1 MGSKRAAARGKV
13 DESLLRPDPGDGERR
28 MDDRLL
34 AAMDV
39 SWRKSGQAA
48 VEQDVAFALSC
59 GPFVVDAVQGGADGC
74 VDGPGSAPEP
84 GGRGIGPADRGG
96 DGRAHVVVGPGAGAP
111 WVGHGT
117 AEWGTAECGAAECGT
132 VELLPAQEGGKGE
145 GGPARRLGEIVRLMT
160 PTDAM
165 VASIGDQLCAIVQDN
180 YDITVTIQTE
190 TDNIH
195 VQKLLLLINSLLE
208 NTRRNIARL
217 RDLADDLEAKVRERT
232 LKLDLVVQ
240 GANDGV
246 WIWDPATGAAEFSS
260 RWRQLLGLEDVRL
273 AHIEDWL
280 NRVHPDD
287 VQRLRAALRAH
298 LQGATQFLHV
308 DYRIRHA
315 DGTWRWMW
323 CRGKCS
329 RDETTG
335 RAALMAGTQ
344 TDVHALR
351 SVDPVTGLPNEQA
364 MMGQIAAMIAAGL
377 SFRAMVIGVPRVVSI
392 KEDLGSA
399 EIEALRAAIAERL
412 SAELPLGADLARLA
426 GDYYAALIPCDRQQ
440 ALDGRGIEAALD
452 RAFGRPFVMTGR
464 VIWLEAYAGL
474 TMPVAGPGGTA
485 SDVMRDAWASY
496 RCARTAGTRLNLL
509 SEGQIRAARDRAMLA
524 REVRAG
530 LEAGWF
536 VTHLQPI
543 VDMRTGRTRGFE
555 TLVRLD
561 HPKLGLLPPGRFLP
575 VVEEIGVMDEVS
587 DIVLA
592 RGIDMLAT
600 WAGSSGPERELFLTV
615 NLNAARIVRA
625 GFVQELGAALQA
637 RGVDPGR
644 LKIEIV
650 ESSVVGNF
658 EVAARQIALLRALG
672 IKIALDDF
680 GTGYSS
686 LEYLGQ
692 LDVDLI
698 KIDKSFTDGI
708 AQEGRMRSMVQM
720 MCAMAGFLGAEVCVE
735 GIEDAAQAA
744 VVRGMGVSYGQGYL
758 FARPMPMEDAL
769 EVLRAEGR
777 GG

>member
-1 MGSKRAAARGKV
+1 MGAKRAAARGKA
-13 DESLLRPDPGDGERR
+13 ERGSWRMGAELLEERL
-28 MDDRLL
+28 DDRLR
-34 AAMDV
+34 AAMDAAERRRA
-39 SWRKSGQAA
+39 RKDGSGAGA
-48 VEQDVAFALSC
+48 EAGSDLS
-59 GPFVVDAVQGGADGC
+59 GDGTGVDAAG
-74 VDGPGSAPEP
+74 
-84 GGRGIGPADRGG
+84 GG
-96 DGRAHVVVGPGAGAP
+96 DGPVMPSLAAGQAEQ
-111 WVGHGT
+111 GMIRTGGT
-117 AEWGTAECGAAECGT
+117 IR
-132 VELLPAQEGGKGE
+132 PGE
-145 GGPARRLGEIVRLMT
+145 GVAQARLRDLVRPLT

-165 VASIGDQLCAIVQDN
+165 VASIGDQLCAIVKDN
-180 YDITVTIQTE
+180 YDITVTIPAE

-208 NTRRNIARL
+208 NARRNIARL
-217 RDLADDLEAKVRERT
+217 SDLADDLEAKVRERT

-246 WIWDPATGAAEFSS
+246 WIWDPATGEAEFSS

-273 AHIEDWL
+273 NRIEDWL
-280 NRVHPDD
+280 SRVHPDD

-329 RDETTG
+329 RVETTG

-364 MMGQIAAMIAAGL
+364 LMAQIGALIAAGQ

-399 EIEALRAAIAERL
+399 EIETLRAAMAERL
-412 SAELPLGADLARLA
+412 AAELPLGADLARLT
-426 GDYYAALIPCDRQQ
+426 GDYYAALMPCDR
-440 ALDGRGIEAALD
+440 AAPFDPSVVEAALD
-452 RAFGRPFVMTGR
+452 RAFGRPFETSGR
-464 VIWLEAYAGL
+464 VIWLEMHAGL
-474 TMPVAGPGGTA
+474 TMPVSGPGVTA

-496 RCARTAGTRLNLL
+496 RCARTEGKRLNLL
-509 SEGQIRAARDRAMLA
+509 SEAQVQAARDRALLA

-536 VTHLQPI
+536 VTYLQPI
-543 VDMRTGRTRGFE
+543 VDMQTGRTLGFE
-555 TLVRLD
+555 SLLRMN
-561 HPKLGLLPPGRFLP
+561 HPKLGLLSPGRILP

-592 RGIDMLAT
+592 RVIDLLAE
-600 WAGSSGPERELFLTV
+600 WSGSTGPERDLFLTV
-615 NLNAARIVRA
+615 NLHAARIVRA

-637 RGVDPGR
+637 RGVDPGK

-658 EVAARQIALLRALG
+658 EVAARQIARLRALG

-686 LEYLGQ
+686 LAYLGQ

-698 KIDKSFTDGI
+698 KIDKSFTDGV
-708 AQEGRMRSMVQM
+708 AQEGPMRSMVEM
-720 MCAMAGFLGAEVCVE
+720 MCAMAGFLGAEICVE

-744 VVRGMGVSYGQGYL
+744 VVRDLGVGYGQGYL
-758 FARPMPMEDAL
+758 FARPMPVDEALAFLRGED
-769 EVLRAEGR
+769 R
-777 GG
+777 GH